1 MSQAEPGKSGNEVER
16 FSRRHLR
23 FGWWSL
29 LLFMGLGLGLEIMH
43 GFKLGF
49 YLDLE
54 NETRRFMW
62 RLAHAH
68 GVLLGLLQIA
78 FAATLAL
85 VPSLRGT
92 RLRIG
97 SACLIAAGVLLPGG
111 FFLGGVYF
119 YGADPGLGILLS
131 PLGAVLLLAGT
142 AVTAWSMT
150 GPASGD
156 S

>member
-1 MSQAEPGKSGNEVER
+1 MSHAEPGKSGNEVER

-62 RLAHAH
+62 RLAHVH

-78 FAATLAL
+78 LAATLAL
-85 VPSLRGT
+85 LIGLTLQFSALGKLLHPNPNLR
-92 RLRIG
+92 LQ
-97 SACLIAAGVLLPGG
+97 G
-111 FFLGGVYF
+111 FFQMPPHQMY
-119 YGADPGLGILLS
+119 YLLYLYKVCYQHS
-131 PLGAVLLLAGT
+131 PHLLLAYR
-142 AVTAWSMT
+142 
-150 GPASGD
+150 
-156 S
+156 